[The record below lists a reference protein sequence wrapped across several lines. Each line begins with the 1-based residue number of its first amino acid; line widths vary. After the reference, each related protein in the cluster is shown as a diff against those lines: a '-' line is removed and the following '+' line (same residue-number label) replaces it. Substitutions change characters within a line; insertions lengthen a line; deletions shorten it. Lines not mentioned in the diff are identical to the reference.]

1 MNAGI
6 GPGTN
11 SLVERAKAII
21 LKPKDEWPK
30 IGAEPATQG
39 DILRSWV
46 LPLAAI
52 GPVASF
58 IGGQVFGYGAL
69 FVSYKPS
76 LLSGLSSAVLSYVL
90 AIVAVFVLSFVADF
104 LAPKFEGTPNKLG
117 AFKLVAYSATASW
130 LAGIFGLIPALA
142 VFGLLGLYSAYLFY
156 TGCGPLM
163 NIPEDKKVVYTIV
176 TLVSAAVLYWIVGLV
191 VAAVVGVGALTGGM
205 ASIGDRARSGDEVT
219 VNIPGV
225 GKIDTSEIEKAAE
238 QAEKIQSGELKA
250 VPADT
255 LKGMLP
261 DSIGEFQRT
270 GVSTNA
276 MGRAGGGAEGTY
288 KAGDYQFDLRVN
300 DMLAL
305 SGLAGMGAAMGIEHT
320 EENED
325 GYERVGTEDGQWRSE
340 KWNNKSNNGS
350 YGIMIANRFQVEAS
364 GTVPSIDVLKA
375 AVAKIDRGDL
385 EDLASK

>member
-6 GPGTN
+6 GPGAS

-30 IGAEPATQG
+30 IETEQTTQG

-76 LLSGLSSAVLSYVL
+76 LMSGLTTAILSFVL
-90 AIVAVFVLSFVADF
+90 AIVAVFVLAIIADF
-104 LAPKFEGTPNKLG
+104 LAPKFEGTSNKLA
-117 AFKLVAYSATASW
+117 AFKLVAFSATASW

-156 TGCGPLM
+156 TGAGTLM
-163 NIPEDKKVVYTIV
+163 KIPEDKKVVYTDCPLI
-176 TLVSAAVLYWIVGLV
+176 SAAVLYWIVGII
-191 VAAVVGVGALTGGM
+191 VAAIVGLSALGGGM
-205 ASIGDRARSGDEVT
+205 ASLGDAASSGDEVT
-219 VNIPGV
+219 LNIPGV
-225 GKIDTSEIEKAAE
+225 GKIDTGEIEKAAE
-238 QAEKIQSGELKA
+238 QAERIQSGELKA
-250 VPADT
+250 VPAET
-255 LKGMLP
+255 LKAMLP
-261 DSIGEFQRT
+261 ESIGDFQRT
-270 GVSTNA
+270 AVSTSA
-276 MGRAGGGAEGTY
+276 LGQAGGGAEGTY
-288 KAGDYQFDLRVN
+288 TAGDYRFQLRVN

-305 SGLAGMGAAMGIEHT
+305 SGLAGMGAAMGIEHS
-320 EENED
+320 EESAD
-325 GYERVGTEDGQWRSE
+325 GYERVGTEGGQWRNE
-340 KWNNKSNNGS
+340 KWNNKSNDGS
-350 YGIMIANRFQVEAS
+350 YGIMVGNRFQVEAS
-364 GTVPSIDVLKA
+364 GNVPSIDVLKA

-385 EDLASK
+385 EDFVE